1 MNVSAVVV
9 VVARPGDVDVLAPVG
24 GLPMVRRSVRVL
36 LDSGLVGHVAL
47 VAADP
52 PSGLAEALTGLP
64 VSVHAE
70 LSHAL
75 LPVRTHAGQRAGA
88 APGDGV
94 LVIHDA
100 ARPLAP
106 AALVAAVVDAVRAG
120 ARSAVPV
127 LPLTDTVKR
136 VDADGS
142 VHTGPERSALR
153 VAQTPLA
160 IRADLA
166 GPDLAGPD
174 LLRAAC
180 AAGGGPAHA
189 VPGHPMAFAVRS
201 AWDLELADLLVGGI
215 ES

>member
-24 GLPMVRRSVRVL
+24 GVPMVRRAVRVL

-47 VAADP
+47 VVADA
-52 PSGLAEALTGLP
+52 PSGLADALAGLP
-64 VSVHAE
+64 VRVHAE
-70 LSHAL
+70 LPHAL
-75 LPVRTHAGQRAGA
+75 LPARRSAGRRADTE
-88 APGDGV
+88 PGDDV
-94 LVIHDA
+94 VVIHDA

-120 ARSAVPV
+120 SRLAVPV

-136 VDADGS
+136 VGADGS
-142 VHTGPERSALR
+142 VHTGPERSGLR

-160 IRADLA
+160 VRADLA
-166 GPDLAGPD
+166 GPELLGPD
-174 LLRAAC
+174 PFRAAY
-180 AAGGGPAHA
+180 AVTGSAHA
-189 VPGHPMAFAVRS
+189 VPGHPMAFAVRT
-201 AWDLELADLLVGGI
+201 AWDLELAGLLVGGI